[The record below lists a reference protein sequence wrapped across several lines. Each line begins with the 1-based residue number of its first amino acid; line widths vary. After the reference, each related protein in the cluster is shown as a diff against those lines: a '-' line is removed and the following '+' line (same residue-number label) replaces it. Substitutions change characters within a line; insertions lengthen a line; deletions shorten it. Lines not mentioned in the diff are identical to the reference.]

1 MREPDT
7 GGRLA
12 ILRRS
17 RMWTQ
22 GRLAEEAGISPTTV
36 SGIESGR
43 IPRPHLG
50 TVGKLARALG
60 VDPGELL
67 SPDRAEAGEGQ
78 APLSLEWARASSEE
92 EFERRIE
99 EAPLEHLRWLSGELD
114 GERGRLQELYGRLSG
129 DSDQRRLIKRRI
141 RDVSARSGSVSTS
154 MMFHEET
161 VGSDTPERG
170 AG

>member
-1 MREPDT
+1 M
-7 GGRLA
+7 A

-22 GRLAEEAGISPTTV
+22 GMLAEEAGVSPTTV

-43 IPRPHLG
+43 ISRPHLG
-50 TVGKLARALG
+50 TVGKLAWALG
-60 VDPGELL
+60 VDPKELL
-67 SPDRAEAGEGQ
+67 SPVRAEVGEGP

-99 EAPLEHLRWLSGELD
+99 EAPLADLRWLSGELD
-114 GERGRLQELYGRLSG
+114 GERGRLQELYGRLST

-154 MMFHEET
+154 MMFHEEAAGDGT
-161 VGSDTPERG
+161 SERG